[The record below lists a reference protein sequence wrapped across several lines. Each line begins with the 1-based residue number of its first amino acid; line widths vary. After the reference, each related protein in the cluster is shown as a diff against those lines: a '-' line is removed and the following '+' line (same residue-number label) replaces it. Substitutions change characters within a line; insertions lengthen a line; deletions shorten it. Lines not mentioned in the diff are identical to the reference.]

1 MIRIAVAEDQE
12 AERER
17 LLRYLKRYQHDRKCT
32 FEVEIYPNGAELIS
46 AYQPGVDI
54 LLLDIEMPVMD
65 GMQTAKILREKDKKV
80 VIVFIT
86 NLAQYAIQGYEVQAL
101 DFIVKP
107 MNWDIFS
114 FRMDRIISR
123 LEKRLQGAALT
134 LSIRTDSGP
143 LKRIDV
149 TDLLY
154 VEVNHHTLTYHAVSE
169 TFTARGT
176 MRETEEILLP
186 QGFCRC
192 NQCYLINLRYVTG
205 VDNETVFVGNEQL
218 HISRGKKK
226 DLVKALSEFVART

>member
-12 AERER
+12 TERER
-17 LLRYLKRYQHDRKCT
+17 LLRYLKRYQHDRNCP
-32 FEVEIYPNGAELIS
+32 FEVDIYADGAELIS

-107 MNWDIFS
+107 MNWDVFS

-123 LEKRLQGAALT
+123 LEKRQQDEART
-134 LSIRTDSGP
+134 ISIKTDSGT
-143 LKRIDV
+143 LKRIDI

-154 VEVNHHTLTYHAVSE
+154 VEVNHHALTYHAVSE
-169 TFTARGT
+169 VFSARGT
-176 MRETEEILLP
+176 MRETEEVLLP
-186 QGFCRC
+186 YGFCRC
-192 NQCYLINLRYVTG
+192 NQCYLVNLRYVTG
-205 VDNETVFVGNEQL
+205 VDNEMVSVGSERL

-226 DLVKALSEFVART
+226 DLMKALSEFVART